1 MPSCDLRLPWG
12 VRGGNGLGAP
22 DKWKVVQ
29 RGRRSR
35 LGEETEVSWALAVCV
50 CVCVCVWW
58 GWIGRKMGV
67 KMNIPSLPGAS
78 LLNAHSDLR
87 DGKPGAEKF
96 GDLAQVS

>member
-1 MPSCDLRLPWG
+1 MESG
-12 VRGGNGLGAP
+12 SEGQTQQVRRGDRGELGP
-22 DKWKVVQ
+22 
-29 RGRRSR
+29 GR
-35 LGEETEVSWALAVCV
+35 VCV